1 MTPEKFV
8 EIMRCEV
15 IDGQINSEIER
26 FNAYEVGIEHEHLEK
41 DATNLFASLSP
52 AQKKVFLSILR
63 QVSLDTTASVL
74 AVLDGVRMIEGVFDD
89 FHLTYG
95 DGKTEIVG
103 DLASILLEKEEL
115 SKEV

>member
-8 EIMRCEV
+8 EMMRFEV
-15 IDGQINSEIER
+15 IDGQISSEIER
-26 FNAYEVGIEHEHLEK
+26 FNAYEVEIEHEHLEK
-41 DATNLFASLSP
+41 DATNLFSSLSP

-95 DGKTEIVG
+95 DEKTELVG
-103 DLASILLEKEEL
+103 DLASTLLEKEDF
-115 SKEV
+115 SNKV